1 MAYEKYQHVLQV
13 RKGDVVVLNNI
24 SFYDEPHLLEMNTA
38 ILDTS
43 LNTGEYGTL
52 VFVNA
57 LGKGWT
63 PAIFRRKI
71 VDEKAM
77 NDKKQEI
84 ANLLNEWG
92 VTLNDMRGGS
102 YTASVL
108 DISRDKFTT
117 IVDEKVEVH
126 SVIAKITITP
136 RKITEK
142 PIQL

>member
-1 MAYEKYQHVLQV
+1 MAYEKYQHVLQI
-13 RKGDVVVLNNI
+13 RKGDVVVFNSI
-24 SFYDEPHLLEMNTA
+24 SVHDEPHLSEMNTDMF
-38 ILDTS
+38 DTY

-52 VFVNA
+52 IFTGV
-57 LGKGWT
+57 LGKGWV
-63 PAIFRRKI
+63 PAIFRRTI

-108 DISRDKFTT
+108 NISRNKFTT
-117 IVDEKVEVH
+117 IVDEEVEVH

-142 PIQL
+142 PIQS